1 MEMTNAQFF
10 IVIIAALLMGLV
22 YLGVK
27 NKFY

>member
-10 IVIIAALLMGLV
+10 IAIIAALILGV
-22 YLGVK
+22 IILGVK